1 MSVSPHSSCLSH
13 LTLLVCVTS
22 LFLSVSPHSSCLCH
36 LTLLVC
42 LTSLFLSVSPHSS
55 CLCHLTLLVCV
66 TSLFLSVSP
75 HSSCLCQRDQQL
87 YIHLALHLLCLLISS
102 LQCRSHR
109 RLDFFYSNTNNLVQL
124 EDTAIKTER
133 CCSMQ
138 CTERMR
144 AVHHSIDFYL
154 YFKSN
159 IVFGVIIDN
168 QISPRD

>member
-1 MSVSPHSSCLSH
+1 MALRNFTL
-13 LTLLVCVTS
+13 LTLACHSEEESKYLRACQNHTILS
-22 LFLSVSPHSSCLCH
+22 KLFVFRH
-36 LTLLVC
+36 
-42 LTSLFLSVSPHSS
+42 
-55 CLCHLTLLVCV
+55 
-66 TSLFLSVSP
+66 
-75 HSSCLCQRDQQL
+75 QRDQQL

-102 LQCRSHR
+102 RQCRSHR
-109 RLDFFYSNTNNLVQL
+109 RLDFFYSNKNYLVQL

-138 CTERMR
+138 CTERTR